1 MWRAM
6 GVALLTALTV
16 SPVSADLTNAAAR
29 KTAPDFK
36 VQDANGNA
44 VSLSALKGKVVLL
57 DFWATWCAPCKL
69 EIPWF
74 MEFQTDYGSK
84 GLAAVGVALDDGGW
98 ERVKPYLK
106 EHPINYPIV
115 AGDAPLAKRYGVIGL
130 PVTLLIDRKGK
141 IAARHDGLVDRAA
154 VEIEIQKLLQERR

>member
-98 ERVKPYLK
+98 ERLSPTSKNIRSTIRSSQAT
-106 EHPINYPIV
+106 HPWRSGM
-115 AGDAPLAKRYGVIGL
+115 ASSDC
-130 PVTLLIDRKGK
+130 
-141 IAARHDGLVDRAA
+141 
-154 VEIEIQKLLQERR
+154 Q